1 MGKGELIMLKLT
13 ELTDA
18 YEEGQEIYHKAR
30 ENADTVCFRTEEE
43 YGRPQ
48 NTIAQGDN
56 LEYMIYLLNEKDMT
70 EKLQLIY
77 VDPPFF
83 SGGKYQAS
91 IRLESEILGKSS
103 LMKLEAYDDKWSM
116 GMKEY
121 LAMLTA
127 RLLSMKE
134 LLAETGCIW
143 MHLDWHSVHY
153 VKLIMDQIFG
163 ADNFINEV
171 IWTYKSGGSSKKSF
185 ARKHD
190 TLLAYG
196 KSRKH
201 KFNSLTEKS
210 YNRDFKPYRF
220 KGVEEFCDDTGWYT
234 MVNMKD
240 VWNIDM
246 VGRTSSERTGYATQK
261 PDKLMER
268 IIASCSDEGDLC
280 ADFFAGSGTFGAVC
294 ERMNRRWIM
303 CDNGKLATAEQI
315 HRIGKLNGGF
325 AVQRATDAEEAG
337 VYETTGGTESGGILN
352 YSVSGELV
360 NLISYSGMIPD
371 GAHKAELEKFMEND
385 SLCMVKCW
393 SAGHLGED
401 GVYRTDSISDD
412 RWAVHSPQ
420 DVNSITVIGYDVFG
434 NVLRGIDEVQEEF

>member
-30 ENADTVCFRTEEE
+30 EDADTACFRTEEE
-43 YGRPQ
+43 YGRPL

-56 LEYMIYLLNEKDMT
+56 LEYMIYLLREKDMAG
-70 EKLQLIY
+70 KLQLIY

-127 RLLSMKE
+127 RLLAMKE

-190 TLLAYG
+190 TLLVYG

-201 KFNSLTEKS
+201 KFNPLTEKS

-294 ERMNRRWIM
+294 ERMNRRWMM

-325 AVQRATDAEEAG
+325 AVQRAADAEEAG

-352 YSVSGELV
+352 YNVSGELV
-360 NLISYSGMIPD
+360 NLISYSGMVPD

-385 SLCMVKCW
+385 SLCLVKCW

-412 RWAVHSPQ
+412 RWAVHSLQ
-420 DVNSITVIGYDVFG
+420 NVNNITVIGYDVFG